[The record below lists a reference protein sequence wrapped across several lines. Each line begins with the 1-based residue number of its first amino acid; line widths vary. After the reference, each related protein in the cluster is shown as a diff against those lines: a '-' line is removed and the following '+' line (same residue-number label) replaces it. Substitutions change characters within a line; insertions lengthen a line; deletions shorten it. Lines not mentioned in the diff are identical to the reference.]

1 MWRIPAAIFLIN
13 ISWSDLMFTSC
24 LIYVIHFA
32 SSEDINMNYVFLSL
46 DIAIARRFSL
56 HFIILGYIILFSVNF
71 QWYAFFCVSQESKQF
86 YLFSSKHFPNF
97 HSHQIICIVFLSSF
111 YLFRI
116 PKDMILYQFD
126 QRKFYL
132 IAKYFHHQQVS
143 HIYLFTTKQF

>member
-1 MWRIPAAIFLIN
+1 M
-13 ISWSDLMFTSC
+13 
-24 LIYVIHFA
+24 
-32 SSEDINMNYVFLSL
+32 
-46 DIAIARRFSL
+46 RFSAL
-56 HFIILGYIILFSVNF
+56 
-71 QWYAFFCVSQESKQF
+71 AKSQNNF

-97 HSHQIICIVFLSSF
+97 HSHQIIWIVFLSSF

-132 IAKYFHHQQVS
+132 NAKYFHHQQVS